1 MMLLQRSPR
10 EAAARAFIVKLIQ
23 AYHTQPPG
31 LFQWSLYN
39 KSSPCPSEYL
49 LPHISSAINDL
60 SSYIIIIYKTWG
72 KSKRLWGERDGPH
85 HLG

>member
-1 MMLLQRSPR
+1 MPLRCGPS
-10 EAAARAFIVKLIQ
+10 EAAARAFIVKFIQ

-49 LPHISSAINDL
+49 LSHMSSAINDL
-60 SSYIIIIYKTWG
+60 SCYIIIIYKMWG
-72 KSKRLWGERDGPH
+72 RSKRLWGERDRPRR
-85 HLG
+85 LG

>member
-39 KSSPCPSEYL
+39 KSSLCPSKYL
-49 LPHISSAINDL
+49 MMCICSAISDL
-60 SSYIIIIYKTWG
+60 SCYIIIIYKTWG
-72 KSKRLWGERDGPH
+72 KRA
-85 HLG
+85 